1 MPHFIAKKVVEMG
14 GADFSAGWDFG
25 ADSRASLDFGAESSA
40 SLDFRAGFDS
50 TLADSY
56 AEAKSGAS
64 LDFGASLDSGE
75 RAESLFRHCEEAE
88 PTKQS
93 IAFAE
98 SIDSIKNERR
108 ELFQESIESAQ
119 DAESKSSKN
128 ADSAIIQPANGLPR
142 SSYAFARNDETPDSG
157 ANLDSSLAESSI
169 LHSRALKL
177 QSLKTPSLSLISI
190 PYIQENTA
198 KICLIQEIQ
207 RKNDVLVRGL
217 KIARP
222 TPIGIL
228 KDILRKLSKNYE
240 VITDNLAQNS
250 IKQDVKSPF
259 LLDFSALMQVL
270 ENVDSSAQNKV
281 DSRTENQ
288 AESKSNDLQR
298 AESKSQKFQK
308 LDSSVQ
314 NKAESRDLQNADSSA
329 ESKSQISQKI
339 DSSVHLEIGFGSG
352 RHILALAQ
360 SRPESIIIGL
370 EIHTPSIEQVLRQIE
385 LLGLKNL
392 FVLCMDARVLV
403 EILPRGSLER
413 IYIHFPVPW
422 NDSPSKRVF
431 SARFL
436 THAINAL
443 KQNGEVEFRTDDEK
457 YFDDVLQIAQKAES
471 NIKSSLESNAKS
483 NIKSSLD
490 SSADK
495 ATSAD
500 SSAFQSTPQNTL
512 IKVTHAKNIDKSVIS
527 KYEARWRRQSKDIFD
542 IHIKKLAKSATKAPI
557 DDNTQ
562 NPPRHTNTQT
572 NMQESAQMGAQIDTQ
587 MSAQIS
593 RAKQAI
599 KYEFKFDEK
608 LIQSLFVNA
617 FCQSG
622 QNESKNGTK
631 NGEPEI
637 IQKLCQKQLFD
648 DGFLHI
654 YDVYQDSEA
663 RVVMLLVSMGDFICP
678 CNRVVVLESMR
689 ESTQEVAQ
697 DKTAPNN
704 AEQEKIAQKQSKQ
717 AESRQLESKQPE
729 SKSRGFGFCES
740 DESDESDKSQKS
752 RQKSYFGFYLPQAPL
767 PTLANQKAH
776 SALIKLLEQI

>member
-14 GADFSAGWDFG
+14 GIGCV
-25 ADSRASLDFGAESSA
+25 DSRAGVESSA
-40 SLDFRAGFDS
+40 SLDSA
-50 TLADSY
+50 LADSH
-56 AEAKSGAS
+56 AEAES
-64 LDFGASLDSGE
+64 GASLDSGKC
-75 RAESLFRHCEEAE
+75 AESLFRHCEEAE

-93 IAFAE
+93 IDFAE
-98 SIDSIKNERR
+98 SIDSIKN
-108 ELFQESIESAQ
+108 AQ
-119 DAESKSSKN
+119 DAESKTSKS
-128 ADSAIIQPANGLPR
+128 ADSAKIESANGLPR
-142 SSYAFARNDETPDSG
+142 SSYAFARNDGTSDSR
-157 ANLDSSLAESSI
+157 ASLDSSSADSSI

-177 QSLKTPSLSLISI
+177 KSLKTPSLSLISI

-240 VITDNLAQNS
+240 VIADNLAQNS
-250 IKQDVKSPF
+250 IKQDVKSHF
-259 LLDFSALMQVL
+259 LLDFNALMQVL
-270 ENVDSSAQNKV
+270 ENVESSAQNKA
-281 DSRTENQ
+281 DSRAENQ

-298 AESKSQKFQK
+298 AESKDSQN
-308 LDSSVQ
+308 S
-314 NKAESRDLQNADSSA
+314 DSSA

-360 SRPESIIIGL
+360 SCPESIIIGL

-443 KQNGEVEFRTDDEK
+443 KPNGEIEFRTDDEK

-471 NIKSSLESNAKS
+471 NIKSSL
-483 NIKSSLD
+483 D
-490 SSADK
+490 SGADK

-500 SSAFQSTPQNTL
+500 SSTPQNTL

-542 IHIKKLAKSATKAPI
+542 IHIKKLVESTTKAPI

-562 NPPRHTNTQT
+562 NPARHTNIQT
-572 NMQESAQMGAQIDTQ
+572 NMQESTQIDTQ
-587 MSAQIS
+587 ISAQSS
-593 RAKQAI
+593 RTKQAI

-622 QNESKNGTK
+622 QNESKSGAK
-631 NGEPEI
+631 NGELEI

-663 RVVMLLVSMGDFICP
+663 RVIMLLVSMGDFICP
-678 CNRVVVLESMR
+678 CNRVVVLESMPKI
-689 ESTQEVAQ
+689 AQ
-697 DKTAPNN
+697 DKTAQNK

-717 AESRQLESKQPE
+717 AESKQAESRQLESRQLE

-740 DESDESDKSQKS
+740 QKS
-752 RQKSYFGFYLPQAPL
+752 HQKSYFGFYLPQAPL